1 MQGVAVDPTGNIY
14 VANGS
19 GNNLLEFS
27 PGGAS
32 LRNALTDQGDARNGY
47 LQQVYEYEGRPVEV
61 GPCNPSFHQL
71 LTRK

>member
-19 GNNLLEFS
+19 GDNLLEFS

-32 LRNALTDQGDARNGY
+32 LMQTY
-47 LQQVYEYEGRPVEV
+47 SEGLVHPAGVTV
-61 GPCNPSFHQL
+61 AGGTL
-71 LTRK
+71 